1 MESFMGPYDGPF
13 AGACNTSARGMSG
26 AVIALPGSGN
36 PRFLEIHHVQE
47 GWLAAVPGWL
57 AGDHGWEVTRKEA

>member
-1 MESFMGPYDGPF
+1 
-13 AGACNTSARGMSG
+13 MSG

-47 GWLAAVPGWL
+47 GWLAAVPGWF
-57 AGDHGWEVTRKEA
+57 AGDHGWEVTRK